1 MHQPLVAL
9 VSLVLALTAA
19 TPVFAQGTVRAPAS
33 NVAVNGTPWSALTA
47 QQQIA
52 LAPLKEHWH
61 TLGAAHQRKWLA
73 MAHNYHRLPPAEQAT
88 LQRRMGE
95 WAQLSPAQRTR
106 ARLNFGEVRQVPTD
120 EKRAKWEQYQALTEQ
135 ERERLASDRP
145 KPPITTAPALRPTP
159 PSKIIRPA
167 PAASH
172 PAEGASRDVRVNVPL
187 NRNTLLP
194 LTPAF
199 EGATR

>member
-19 TPVFAQGTVRAPAS
+19 APVLAQGTARPPAS
-33 NVAVNGTPWSALTA
+33 NVAVSGTPWSALTA

-73 MAHNYHRLPPAEQAT
+73 LAHNYHRLPPAEQAT

-95 WAQLSPAQRTR
+95 RAQLSPAQRTR

-145 KPPITTAPALRPTP
+145 KPPVTTAPALRPTP
-159 PSKIIRPA
+159 PSPIARPVRPA
-167 PAASH
+167 PR
-172 PAEGASRDVRVNVPL
+172 PLEGASREGRINVPL
-187 NRNTLLP
+187 NRHTLLP
-194 LTPAF
+194 EPAAPA
-199 EGATR
+199 GAAR